1 MTSYIG
7 VIHKLPDSIFGIS
20 FPDFPGCISAADDLS
35 DLPTA
40 AKEALEL
47 CVEGMVEDGDRLPE
61 PRSLSDIQADE
72 EWNDYQAILVVEVIP
87 PARQVRANIS
97 IDEALLIKIDRM
109 AEDNGMTRSGFLA
122 VAARELIA
130 KRRSRKGKRRA
141 A

>member
-7 VIHKLPDSIFGIS
+7 VIHKHPGSIFGVS

-35 DLPTA
+35 DVPAA

-47 CVEGMVEDGDRLPE
+47 CVEGMIEDGDRLPE
-61 PRSLSDIQADE
+61 PRSLTDIQADGA
-72 EWNDYQAILVVEVIP
+72 WNDYQAILVIDVAL

-97 IDEALLIKIDRM
+97 IDEALLIKIDRV
-109 AEDNGMTRSGFLA
+109 AEDSGMTRSGFLA
-122 VAARELIA
+122 VAARQLIA
-130 KRRSRKGKRRA
+130 KRKGKKGKRRA